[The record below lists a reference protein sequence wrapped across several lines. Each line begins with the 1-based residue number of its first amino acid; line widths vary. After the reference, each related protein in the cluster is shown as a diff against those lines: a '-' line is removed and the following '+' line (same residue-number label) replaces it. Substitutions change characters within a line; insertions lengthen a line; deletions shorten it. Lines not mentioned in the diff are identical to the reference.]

1 MNPIVALILPLHE
14 STKLSVD
21 RSLLIL
27 VLLNDFQSPCK
38 TGRFIRRS
46 FTTSFQWDGILI
58 RSFHSQI
65 ICRIFLN
72 RNCFSTM
79 IMSICFFHRSIS
91 ILCSRNLR
99 ISILNSL
106 KNGSKIPRSRRTF
119 NFWWV
124 NNFWNDQA
132 WVFLRRIFPQKFKES
147 PEVSNQNGILRS
159 LDHNLHARVIFHCS
173 SNSSFFQLIHKPL
186 LFNSNPVPDGMIVDT
201 IITLQK
207 IASITRGSS

>member
-14 STKLSVD
+14 STKLSID

-27 VLLNDFQSPCK
+27 VLLNHFQSPCE
-38 TGRFIRRS
+38 TRRFIRRS
-46 FTTSFQWDGILI
+46 FTTSFQRDGILI

-72 RNCFSTM
+72 RNCFSNM
-79 IMSICFFHRSIS
+79 IFSIFFFHRSIS

-99 ISILNSL
+99 ISILKSL

-124 NNFWNDQA
+124 NYFWNDQA
-132 WVFLRRIFPQKFKES
+132 WVFFKRIFPQKFKES
-147 PEVSNQNGILRS
+147 PEVSEQNRILRS
-159 LDHNLHARVIFHCS
+159 PDHNLPARVSFHCS
-173 SNSSFFQLIHKPL
+173 SNSCFFQLINKPL
-186 LFNSNPVPDGMIVDT
+186 LLNSNPDSEGMIVDT
-201 IITLQK
+201 IITL
-207 IASITRGSS
+207 